1 MPPQKK
7 LIVGEKVVKAGDVL
21 GFSGRG
27 FASAAINLATYGIPG
42 FGCSHVA
49 IFGVTDDK
57 RLLVFESTSLS
68 SIPCAIRGSVFSGTQ
83 AHELD
88 AMLQDY
94 DGKVYHYPLYRP
106 LYIAE
111 NERLT
116 QFLMETLGTSY
127 DMTGAFRTAGV
138 GLSWVESLL
147 RPQDLTQIFCSE
159 LVAAALTY
167 VGIFPTT
174 NVSRWNPNRLVRTLH
189 KHGLVGRAERLK

>member
-1 MPPQKK
+1 MSPRKK
-7 LIVGEKVVKAGDVL
+7 LVVEEKVVKAGDVL
-21 GFSGRG
+21 GFSGCG
-27 FASAAINLATYGIPG
+27 FASAVINLATYGIPG

-49 IFGVTDDK
+49 IFGETDDK

-68 SIPCAIRGSVFSGTQ
+68 SIPCVIRGSVFSGTQ

-88 AMLQDY
+88 AMLQSY

-106 LYIAE
+106 LYVAE

-159 LVAAALTY
+159 WVASALSV
-167 VGIFPTT
+167 VGICPTS
-174 NVSRWNPNRLVRTLH
+174 NASRWNPNRLIRHLRRNQIVCKPR
-189 KHGLVGRAERLK
+189 RLK